1 MDQSNVPNDLIEA
14 AEAAV
19 GDSEWIEADPGI
31 RAVLAA
37 VLPLYEQQ
45 VRERIATALERI
57 SDDCG
62 RRAGEYQ
69 DERSPGLEFEEGAY
83 WNAARLIR
91 EGKEQKDSD
100 G

>member
-37 VLPLYEQQ
+37 VLPLYEQ
-45 VRERIATALERI
+45 R
-57 SDDCG
+57 
-62 RRAGEYQ
+62 
-69 DERSPGLEFEEGAY
+69 
-83 WNAARLIR
+83 IR
-91 EGKEQKDSD
+91 EQIAKEVRYGGPTRVSPLDHQEYEI
-100 G
+100 